1 MDSEVQEKV
10 AESQAAVKDFLE
22 KAGDEVSAKTYS
34 YKCEVSTGAAG
45 GGFLNVNFIKNGK
58 TFAQFKGGFVGGVGA
73 YTGWGRAWFSKP
85 VEQLIG
91 ELGPLRLSWSA
102 YWAARRMSRL
112 PARALSA
119 IAAPVESV
127 SAAAWRPAVAS
138 SADPLIPLEKPA
150 RRAKVRRDFWGMP

>member
-91 ELGPLRLSWSA
+91 ESGAFALELVGVLGGTAHVQITGKGFVGDCSTGGIGVGGGV
-102 YWAARRMSRL
+102 AAGGGKFS
-112 PARALSA
+112 
-119 IAAPVESV
+119 
-127 SAAAWRPAVAS
+127 
-138 SADPLIPLEKPA
+138 
-150 RRAKVRRDFWGMP
+150 

>member
-10 AESQAAVKDFLE
+10 AELQAAVKDFLE

-91 ELGPLRLSWSA
+91 ELGAFALELVGILGGTAHVQITGKGFVGDCSTGGIGVGGGV
-102 YWAARRMSRL
+102 AAGGGKFS
-112 PARALSA
+112 
-119 IAAPVESV
+119 
-127 SAAAWRPAVAS
+127 
-138 SADPLIPLEKPA
+138 
-150 RRAKVRRDFWGMP
+150 